1 MSKLEHYE
9 KDILDLESKQYGID
23 DQMQDDLDEFV
34 GALQDAFGTAN
45 KNELP
50 EDLIFIALQKTFE
63 EYYDGATIKIDANY
77 VKRFLRTEFSLKV
90 S

>member
-1 MSKLEHYE
+1 MSQNESQ
-9 KDILDLESKQYGID
+9 DIDLAKHEAKQYGLD
-23 DQMQDDLDEFV
+23 EQMQDDLDEFV
-34 GALQDAFGTAN
+34 GALQDAFGAAN